1 MDQEQ
6 EYEYTYVIGNTPV
19 FMWTAYNS
27 GSYDEATGVVLTYT
41 IPNGFKYDGAD
52 CGGIGTLS
60 YAYNNQ
66 TQTGTL
72 TWNVGYMPKDG
83 IVTTYVTLMVE
94 AVGDQTANLTT
105 TANLTHVDQY
115 NINPNNN
122 QNITCAITSPPSADI
137 QVNQT
142 ETTYTSNGNT
152 YVTYTIPVTNNGP
165 SNATNVQ
172 INDNL
177 PNGTKYISD
186 TSGGTYNP
194 TTGIWNIGTLN
205 NQQTTTLTITAQIT
219 GTGTIINTA
228 EETNQ
233 DQSDNNFNNN
243 AQTTYITITGTYN
256 KKVDI
261 SVYNT
266 PWYYMDQEQ
275 EYEYTYVIGNTPV
288 FMWTAYNSGSYD
300 EATGVVL
307 TYTIPNG
314 FKYDGADCGGIGT
327 LSYAYNNQ
335 TKPEH

>member
-6 EYEYTYVIGNTPV
+6 EYEYNYVVGNTPV
-19 FMWTAYNS
+19 FMLTAYNS

-60 YAYNNQ
+60 YTYNNQ
-66 TQTGTL
+66 TNTGTL
-72 TWNVGYMPKDG
+72 TWDIGYMPKDG

-105 TANLTHVDQY
+105 TASLQHVDQY
-115 NINPNNN
+115 NINANNN
-122 QNITCAITSPPSADI
+122 QNVTCAITSPPSADI

-165 SNATNVQ
+165 SNATSVQ
-172 INDNL
+172 ITDNL

-186 TSGGTYNP
+186 NSQGTYNP

-233 DQSDNNFNNN
+233 DQSDNNYNNN
-243 AQTTYITITGTYN
+243 AQTTYI
-256 KKVDI
+256 
-261 SVYNT
+261 
-266 PWYYMDQEQ
+266 E
-275 EYEYTYVIGNTPV
+275 
-288 FMWTAYNSGSYD
+288 
-300 EATGVVL
+300 
-307 TYTIPNG
+307 
-314 FKYDGADCGGIGT
+314 
-327 LSYAYNNQ
+327 
-335 TKPEH
+335 KP